1 MSRIALISRT
11 RGIILWAVVW
21 TTLCLQSCT
30 GGPSKP
36 GVGDPVSW
44 DALTGWKDDAQA
56 AVWTTLLRSCSRIG
70 QDGEWRAT
78 CRAARAVDKPTDAQ
92 ARAFFER
99 HFRPHPLYGEGG
111 RREGLITGYYVPLLR
126 GSFEPDKRYRY
137 PIYGPPPDLLSI
149 DLAGVYPALA
159 GRQLRGRIEG
169 RTVVPYPDRAELQ
182 ADPQALAGSELLWV
196 DDPLDAFFLQV
207 QGSGRVALP
216 DGRVVAVAYADN
228 NGRPYHSIGKCL
240 IEAGKMSRDDVNLFT
255 IRRWLS
261 AHPQQVNRVLGCDP
275 RFVFFRLTPD
285 APDGPRGSLGVPLTA
300 GRSLAV
306 DRGKIPLGAPV
317 WLQTSLPGRS
327 DEALNH
333 LMIAQ
338 DTGGGIRGYTRA
350 DVFWG
355 EGREAE
361 RKAGLMKQKGRMFVL
376 LPIRP

>member
-1 MSRIALISRT
+1 MSRTAPISRV
-11 RGIILWAVVW
+11 RAAILWAVVS

-36 GVGDPVSW
+36 GVADPVSW
-44 DALTGWKDDAQA
+44 DQLTGWTTDTQSA
-56 AVWTTLLRSCSRIG
+56 AWTALLRSCSRIG
-70 QDGEWRAT
+70 RDKAWTAT
-78 CRAARAVDKPTDAQ
+78 CRAAQGFDKPTDAE
-92 ARAFFER
+92 ARSFFHR

-137 PIYGPPPDLLSI
+137 PIYGRPPDLLNI

-159 GRQLRGRIEG
+159 GRQLRGRVQG

-207 QGSGRVALP
+207 QGSGRVELP
-216 DGRVVAVAYADN
+216 DGRVVALAYADN
-228 NGRPYHSIGKCL
+228 NGRPYRSIGKCL
-240 IEAGKMSRDDVNLFT
+240 IKEGKMSREDVNLFT
-255 IRRWLS
+255 IRRWLR
-261 AHPQQVNRVLGCDP
+261 AHPDEAARILDCDP
-275 RFVFFRLTPD
+275 RVVFFRVKPG
-285 APDGPRGSLGVPLTA
+285 APGSPEGSLGVPLTA

-306 DRGKIPLGAPV
+306 DRDKIPLGAPI
-317 WLQTSLPGRS
+317 WLETSMPGHSHKPFNR
-327 DEALNH
+327 
-333 LMIAQ
+333 LMMAQ
-338 DTGGGIRGYTRA
+338 DTGGGVRGYTRA

-355 EGREAE
+355 EGPKAE